1 MIKKLLV
8 TGIAA
13 AAVTAGAAA
22 GLTALAGPAN
32 APQVQTVVRGIP
44 MPQAPAPDLTPALT
58 RTLTGLAGSG
68 SFASKKSYIQGG
80 MGRIETSV
88 ADAKYNQK
96 AAEGYF
102 PLTFDV
108 ADVDQNGDSAT
119 ANVTATAATGATAS
133 MPLTFVEGPSPSGWQ
148 LSKESVGALLSAL
161 N

>member
-1 MIKKLLV
+1 M
-8 TGIAA
+8 
-13 AAVTAGAAA
+13 
-22 GLTALAGPAN
+22 
-32 APQVQTVVRGIP
+32 
-44 MPQAPAPDLTPALT
+44 
-58 RTLTGLAGSG
+58 
-68 SFASKKSYIQGG
+68 
-80 MGRIETSV
+80 